1 MVDIVASVRCWY
13 KVGMRRR
20 PHFHQLPTWAQR
32 IFAICVV
39 TPNTKYDVCWYCS
52 RIPSILA
59 PGWERGG
66 GGGTLIFS
74 NIRRPGPFLGLT
86 FWYFVMTPK
95 ENHKIFIPQKIFIF
109 LKTLKGIEIQNFE
122 PQNGASLRMNENIIV
137 PPTSTLS
144 SQIETGA
151 GGVQTQITEKK
162 TLIKVFIVGFFCN
175 YIIFFY
181 GSKGSKH
188 LSGGGGCNFLLLL
201 FFFLGGGW
209 GGTNPYFYRNLYNL
223 WFFGGGG
230 GGSGPPIPLWIRA
243 WVRNK

>member
-1 MVDIVASVRCWY
+1 
-13 KVGMRRR
+13 MR
-20 PHFHQLPTWAQR
+20 
-32 IFAICVV
+32 
-39 TPNTKYDVCWYCS
+39 K
-52 RIPSILA
+52 
-59 PGWERGG
+59 GG

-95 ENHKIFIPQKIFIF
+95 DIHKIFIPQKIFIF

-137 PPTSTLS
+137 PPPPSTLS

-162 TLIKVFIVGFFCN
+162 TLIRVFIVVFFATIL
-175 YIIFFY
+175 YFFTVQ
-181 GSKGSKH
+181 KGRH
-188 LSGGGGCNFLLLL
+188 IYRGGGGGGATFYFIL
-201 FFFLGGGW
+201 FFFLGGGV
-209 GGTNPYFYRNLYNL
+209 GGVQILISIETYITYDFS
-223 WFFGGGG
+223 GG